1 MVKDYSNSLLIII
14 DDVFP
19 NELSSF
25 RNVEFNEYLSTF
37 SDVLLLNISKREVE
51 KKSLSKYDK
60 NVNLYFAQ
68 TDFEDD
74 SFNKVRQI
82 ISKYNNRICSIVFL
96 NNIYAYD
103 GKVLDF
109 LEKNQIKFIF
119 TLYPGGGFFFNDEV
133 KSKLQ
138 KIFTS
143 NMLYKVIVTQ
153 DKVKRFL
160 LENNLIE
167 EEKIAFIYG
176 LPVSKT
182 LLNIDTTSHQHYGI
196 KNKINLNICF
206 VAYKY
211 SEQGKDKG
219 YDTFIEVAKKLRT
232 KYNDIYFHVVGNFD
246 ESDID
251 VTELDERIAFYG
263 VQGTKWFVNFYKDKD
278 IIISPTKPNIL
289 KKGAFDGFP
298 TGCTT
303 EAMLNE
309 VAAIVTDPLNLNTHY
324 IDDEDIIIVRSIDD
338 IIMKVE
344 ELKNN
349 PKKLFQI
356 ATKGY
361 KKANEIY
368 SYKNQ
373 INKRIQLLNEIGDKR
388 E

>member
-1 MVKDYSNSLLIII
+1 
-14 DDVFP
+14 
-19 NELSSF
+19 
-25 RNVEFNEYLSTF
+25 
-37 SDVLLLNISKREVE
+37 
-51 KKSLSKYDK
+51 
-60 NVNLYFAQ
+60 
-68 TDFEDD
+68 
-74 SFNKVRQI
+74 
-82 ISKYNNRICSIVFL
+82 
-96 NNIYAYD
+96 
-103 GKVLDF
+103 
-109 LEKNQIKFIF
+109 
-119 TLYPGGGFFFNDEV
+119 
-133 KSKLQ
+133 
-138 KIFTS
+138 
-143 NMLYKVIVTQ
+143 MLYKVIVTQ

-263 VQGTKWFVNFYKDKD
+263 VQDTKC
-278 IIISPTKPNIL
+278 
-289 KKGAFDGFP
+289 AFDGFP